1 MRREF
6 SVLSLSFFVGIMLTP
21 FAILSFV
28 VIILVASTITK
39 KKERA
44 SCSVCRTR
52 ELFIEAS
59 CAQSEANETDEK
71 REKNAFATTGRYAI
85 QMNVLRMLK
94 RRIENGKSSL
104 ELLCHRCCF
113 LFGRALRENVCFVST
128 NKRLNRHKQRESQS
142 DNSIIFIFI
151 TFIANKQTHRQRQ
164 THPEMIP
171 DSSR

>member
-21 FAILSFV
+21 FAMLSFV

-71 REKNAFATTGRYAI
+71 GEKSAFATTGRYAI

-94 RRIENGKSSL
+94 RRIEMENLRLSFCVTVVVSCLVAPYVRMCALYPQTNG
-104 ELLCHRCCF
+104 
-113 LFGRALRENVCFVST
+113 
-128 NKRLNRHKQRESQS
+128 
-142 DNSIIFIFI
+142 
-151 TFIANKQTHRQRQ
+151 
-164 THPEMIP
+164 
-171 DSSR
+171 